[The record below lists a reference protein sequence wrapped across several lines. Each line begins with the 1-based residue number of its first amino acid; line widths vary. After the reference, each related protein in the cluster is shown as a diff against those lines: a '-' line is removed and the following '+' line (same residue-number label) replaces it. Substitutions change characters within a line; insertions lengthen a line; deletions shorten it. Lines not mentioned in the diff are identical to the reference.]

1 MKKSTL
7 IAATLAL
14 SAISF
19 GSIAADSVATQQIVG
34 QVYMIDYTKF
44 GGQEMFYIA
53 GRQNMKIWRKDGD
66 SRWNYVGISG
76 TQYDLDSELNNITEL
91 DVLSAIQRQLEE

>member
-1 MKKSTL
+1 MRIIGAHEKKF
-7 IAATLAL
+7 IDY
-14 SAISF
+14 F
-19 GSIAADSVATQQIVG
+19 GAADSVATQQIVG